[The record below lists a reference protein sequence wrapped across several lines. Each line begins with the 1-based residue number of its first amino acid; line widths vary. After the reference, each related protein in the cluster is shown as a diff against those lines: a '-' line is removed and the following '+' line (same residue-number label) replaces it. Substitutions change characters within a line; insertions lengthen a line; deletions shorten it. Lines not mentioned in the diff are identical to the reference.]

1 MFRKDANKSLVL
13 NRLPF
18 HFSQGKLHVITLRK
32 CSTHLN
38 VEWNTKQFC
47 FDSGDVSS
55 SASVSDICKDINAN
69 DISSYLSQ
77 VEQQE
82 YTTR

>member
-1 MFRKDANKSLVL
+1 MFRKDANKSLNL

-32 CSTHLN
+32 CSTPLN
-38 VEWNTKQFC
+38 VEWNTEQFC

-55 SASVSDICKDINAN
+55 SASVHICKAINAN
-69 DISSYLSQ
+69 NISSCLFQ